1 MPSVGVTVRLAC
13 RGCSRK
19 FSKPRQSRRA
29 YCTECRPEK
38 VAPTGAP
45 EGAPLAAPLG
55 ASGEVERALR
65 VVLDQAHRADRY
77 QAVLALR
84 LARQLYSGPS
94 VTGAQGLASQIASLM
109 EQALD
114 GVPPP
119 SDFVDEMAERR
130 AAVSGGA
137 G

>member
-1 MPSVGVTVRLAC
+1 M
-13 RGCSRK
+13 
-19 FSKPRQSRRA
+19 
-29 YCTECRPEK
+29 
-38 VAPTGAP
+38 APTGAP

-84 LARQLYSGPS
+84 LARQLDSGTS